1 MGELLTVDET
11 ASRLR
16 KTPSTVRRWIAQRG
30 LPVHGVTRLSR
41 YCDWD
46 EVLAWLDAQQHAR
59 TSTDA
64 PVVSSAPRL
73 HVIDSTTRR

>member
-1 MGELLTVDET
+1 MGELLTIDET
-11 ASRLR
+11 AERLR

-46 EVLAWLDAQQHAR
+46 EVLAWLDARQHAR
-59 TSTDA
+59 THSDA
-64 PVVSSAPRL
+64 PVLPSTPRL